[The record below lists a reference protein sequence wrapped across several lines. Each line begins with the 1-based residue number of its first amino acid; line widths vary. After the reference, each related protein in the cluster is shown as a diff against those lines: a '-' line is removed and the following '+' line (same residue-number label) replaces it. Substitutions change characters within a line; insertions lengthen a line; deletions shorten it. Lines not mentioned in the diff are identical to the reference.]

1 MDSVGR
7 YREDAA
13 RERRLT
19 VAAAAT
25 EPTYGARPLGDA
37 TRFVVWAPRARELS
51 VRVHTGSAAGDHPLA
66 RDERGVFSGIVPGV
80 KAGDDYAYRIDDG
93 PERPDPASRWQPHGV
108 HGASRVVDPDA
119 FDWSDHAW
127 TGIEMADYIIYE
139 LHVGTFT
146 PEGTFDAVISRLP
159 ALRALG
165 ITAIEMMPVAQFPG
179 ERNWGYD
186 GVELYAPQNSYGGP
200 EALKRLVNAAH
211 AEGLAVVLDVVYNH
225 VGPEGNYLS
234 EYAPYFTNVYR
245 TPWGSAVNY
254 DGPDSDEVRRF
265 VIENACYWV
274 ADFHVD
280 ALRLDAIHGIF
291 DFQARHILAE
301 LTARV
306 HALAKELGR
315 TVQVIAESDLNDPRL
330 LRPVAQGGYAM
341 DAQWSDDFHHAVH
354 VALTGES
361 AGYYEGFAHYGDV
374 EAVADALERR
384 FVFQGQYAPH
394 RRRRH
399 GAPAIDVSADH
410 FIISIQ
416 NHDQV
421 GNRAT
426 GDRLSALV
434 PPDALRLAAALLL
447 LAPYVPM
454 LFMGEEY
461 GEVAPFLY
469 FVSHSDPDL
478 VQAVRRGR
486 REEFASFGWT
496 GEVPDPQSEE
506 TFARSRIHF
515 ELGNEGEH
523 AKLRAMYRE
532 LLAIRREEPALRPG
546 AARIGVR
553 RDAGARWI
561 AMRLDAP
568 GARSLL
574 AVFNLAT
581 SARTIPLASEDGG
594 VWCTRFTTSDARPG
608 GEGELIG
615 RSTIS
620 LLPLSAA
627 LFYKAIT

>member
-1 MDSVGR
+1 LTAP
-7 YREDAA
+7 AA
-13 RERRLT
+13 
-19 VAAAAT
+19 VMN
-25 EPTYGARPLGDA
+25 PTYGARPQNAA
-37 TRFVVWAPRARELS
+37 TRFTVWAPKARQLS
-51 VRVHTGSAAGDHPLA
+51 VRVRTGGATGEHPLA
-66 RDERGVFSGIVPGV
+66 RGEHGVFSATIPGV
-80 KAGDDYAYRIDDG
+80 KPGDDYAYRIDGG
-93 PERPDPASRWQPHGV
+93 PERPDPASRWQPYGV
-108 HGASRVVDPDA
+108 HGASRVVDPEA
-119 FDWSDHAW
+119 FEW
-127 TGIEMADYIIYE
+127 TDGSWKGIEMADYVIYE

-146 PEGTFDAVISRLP
+146 PEGTFEAVIPRLA
-159 ALRALG
+159 ALRELG
-165 ITAIEMMPVAQFPG
+165 ITAIELMPVAQFPG

-186 GVELYAPQNSYGGP
+186 GVQLYAPQNSYGGP

-225 VGPEGNYLS
+225 IGPEGNYLA
-234 EYAPYFTNVYR
+234 EYAPYFTDVYR
-245 TPWGSAVNY
+245 TPWGPAVNY

-274 ADFHVD
+274 SEFHVD

-291 DFQARHILAE
+291 DFQARHVLAE

-315 TVQVIAESDLNDPRL
+315 MVQVIAESDLNDPRL
-330 LRPVAQGGYAM
+330 LRPVTQGGFAM

-361 AGYYEGFAHYGDV
+361 AGYYEGFARYGDIA
-374 EAVADALERR
+374 AVADALERR

-399 GAPAIDVSADH
+399 GAPATDVPADH
-410 FIISIQ
+410 FIISLQ

-421 GNRAT
+421 GNRAA

-461 GEVAPFLY
+461 GEVAPFQY
-469 FVSHSDPDL
+469 FVSHSDRGL
-478 VQAVRRGR
+478 VEAVRKGR
-486 REEFASFGWT
+486 REEFESFGWA
-496 GEVPDPQSEE
+496 GEAPDPQAAE
-506 TFARSRIHF
+506 TFARSRIDF

-523 AKLRAMYRE
+523 ARLRAMYRE

-546 AARIGVR
+546 AARITVR
-553 RDAGARWI
+553 SDASARWI
-561 AMRLDAP
+561 AMRLDAL

-574 AVFNLAT
+574 ALFNF
-581 SARTIPLASEDGG
+581 SASERSIPLSDEDGAG
-594 VWCTRFTTSDARPG
+594 WRMRFGTSDRPRDAALASG
-608 GEGELIG
+608 SMVALP
-615 RSTIS
+615 
-620 LLPLSAA
+620 PLSAV
-627 LFYKAIT
+627 LYYKEVA

>member
-1 MDSVGR
+1 V
-7 YREDAA
+7 
-13 RERRLT
+13 
-19 VAAAAT
+19 
-25 EPTYGARPLGDA
+25 
-37 TRFVVWAPRARELS
+37 
-51 VRVHTGSAAGDHPLA
+51 
-66 RDERGVFSGIVPGV
+66 
-80 KAGDDYAYRIDDG
+80 
-93 PERPDPASRWQPHGV
+93 
-108 HGASRVVDPDA
+108 
-119 FDWSDHAW
+119 
-127 TGIEMADYIIYE
+127 IYE

-146 PEGTFDAVISRLP
+146 PEGTFDAVIPRLA
-159 ALRALG
+159 ALRELG
-165 ITAIEMMPVAQFPG
+165 ITSIELMPVAQFPG

-200 EALKRLVNAAH
+200 DALKRLVNAAH
-211 AEGLAVVLDVVYNH
+211 AVGLAVLLDVVYNH

-234 EYAPYFTNVYR
+234 EYAPYFTDVYR

-254 DGPDSDEVRRF
+254 DGADSDEVRRF
-265 VIENACYWV
+265 IIENACYWV
-274 ADFHVD
+274 ADFHMD

-315 TVQVIAESDLNDPRL
+315 MVQVIAESDLNDPRL
-330 LRPVAQGGYAM
+330 LRSVERGGFAM

-361 AGYYEGFAHYGDV
+361 GGYYEGFARHGGV
-374 EAVADALERR
+374 TAVADALERR
-384 FVFQGQYAPH
+384 FVFEGQYAPH

-410 FIISIQ
+410 FIISVQ

-426 GDRLSALV
+426 GDRLSTLV
-434 PPDALRLAAALLL
+434 QPDALKLAAALLL

-461 GEVAPFLY
+461 GELAPFLY
-469 FVSHSDPDL
+469 FVSHTDPDL
-478 VQAVRRGR
+478 VEAVRAGR
-486 REEFASFGWT
+486 RREFASFGWT

-515 ELGNEGEH
+515 ELGNEGGH
-523 AKLRAMYRE
+523 AKLRALYRE

-546 AARIGVR
+546 AARITVR
-553 RDAGARWI
+553 SDASARWI

-568 GARSLL
+568 AARSLL
-574 AVFNLAT
+574 ALFNLAT
-581 SARTIPLASEDGG
+581 SERSIPLASEDGAG
-594 VWCTRFTTSDARPG
+594 WRPRFATSEAQPGADAAQLRDSIVTLP
-608 GEGELIG
+608 
-615 RSTIS
+615 
-620 LLPLSAA
+620 PLSAA
-627 LFYKAIT
+627 LFHREIA

>member
-1 MDSVGR
+1 M
-7 YREDAA
+7 AM
-13 RERRLT
+13 
-19 VAAAAT
+19 
-25 EPTYGARPLGDA
+25 EPTYGARPQDGA
-37 TRFVVWAPRARELS
+37 TRFVVWAPRAHELS
-51 VRVHTGSAAGDHPLA
+51 VRVHTGSAAGDHPLT
-66 RDERGVFSGIVPGV
+66 RDERGVFSGTIAGV
-80 KAGDDYAYRIDDG
+80 RAGDDYACCVDGG
-93 PERPDPASRWQPHGV
+93 PERPDPASRWQPYGV

-119 FDWSDHAW
+119 FEWGDHAW
-127 TGIEMADYIIYE
+127 KGIEMADYVIYE

-146 PEGTFDAVISRLP
+146 PEGTFDAVIPRLA
-159 ALRALG
+159 ALRELG
-165 ITAIEMMPVAQFPG
+165 INAIELMPVAQFPG
-179 ERNWGYD
+179 ARNWGYD

-200 EALKRLVNAAH
+200 EALRRLVNAAH

-234 EYAPYFTNVYR
+234 VYAPYFTDVYR
-245 TPWGSAVNY
+245 TPWGPAVNY
-254 DGPDSDEVRRF
+254 DGADSDEVRRF

-274 ADFHVD
+274 TDFHMD

-306 HALAKELGR
+306 HAQAKELGR
-315 TVQVIAESDLNDPRL
+315 MVQVIAESDLNDPRL
-330 LRPVAQGGYAM
+330 LRPVDKGGYAM

-361 AGYYEGFAHYGDV
+361 AGYYEGFARHGDIA
-374 EAVADALERR
+374 AVADALAHR

-410 FIISIQ
+410 FIISVQ

-478 VQAVRRGR
+478 VEAVRAGR
-486 REEFASFGWT
+486 RREFVSFGWT

-506 TFARSRIHF
+506 TFARARIHF

-523 AKLRAMYRE
+523 AKLRATYRE

-553 RDAGARWI
+553 SDASARWI
-561 AMRLDAP
+561 AMRLDTP

-574 AVFNLAT
+574 ALFNLAT
-581 SARTIPLASEDGG
+581 SERSIPLASDDATG
-594 VWCTRFTTSDARPG
+594 WRARFATSDAQSG
-608 GEGELIG
+608 ANAALLEGSSITLP
-615 RSTIS
+615 
-620 LLPLSAA
+620 PLSAA
-627 LFYKAIT
+627 LFSREIA